1 MNLKFI
7 DFSDIYY
14 GTITKK
20 GKPWKRKGKF
30 IQLRNNGTEY
40 LVLSPISLAP
50 FHANIL
56 ERFCL
61 TNGIY
66 GRYTNSKMEKF
77 EIDDFEWE
85 VVGGGHWEMDD
96 DKKILVLSGASYVYG
111 RFAPSRLREKIRAV
125 DALKGYKVVIK

>member
-1 MNLKFI
+1 MKLKFI
-7 DFSDIYY
+7 DFSDLYY
-14 GTITKK
+14 GSIPKK
-20 GKPWKRKGKF
+20 GKPRKRKGKF

-40 LVLSPISLAP
+40 LVLSPISLSP

-66 GRYTNSKMEKF
+66 GGYTNSKMEKF
-77 EIDDFEWE
+77 EIEDFEWE

-96 DKKILVLSGASYVYG
+96 EKKILVLSGASYVYG
-111 RFAPSRLREKIRAV
+111 RFAPSGLHEKIRTV
-125 DALKGYKVVIK
+125 DSLKGYKVVIK

>member
-7 DFSDIYY
+7 DFSDLYY

-20 GKPWKRKGKF
+20 EKPRKRKGKF
-30 IQLRNNGTEY
+30 IQLRNSGTEY
-40 LVLSPISLAP
+40 LVLSPINLSP

-77 EIDDFEWE
+77 EIDDIEWA

-96 DKKILVLSGASYVYG
+96 GKKTLVLSGASYVYG
-111 RFAPSRLREKIRAV
+111 RFAPSRLREKIRTV
-125 DALKGYKVVIK
+125 DSLKDYRITIK

>member
-14 GTITKK
+14 GSITKK
-20 GKPWKRKGKF
+20 VKPRKRKGKF
-30 IQLRNNGTEY
+30 IQLRNNKTEY
-40 LVLSPISLAP
+40 LILAPISLSP

-77 EIDDFEWE
+77 EIEDFEWE

-125 DALKGYKVVIK
+125 DALKGYRITIK